1 MKGNPKSSPF
11 LFEANMKYNYSYS
24 GADCDVYATRNGV
37 RGGPIHLTNISTVS
51 ISMYE
56 AKAPVRRL
64 GHAAPVGFTGNIRS
78 IAGSLIFVVVREH
91 PLREVMQKFGSFE
104 KHVDDEYT
112 QGGYD
117 ISKRGSGGKNT
128 FNAGMILPFNLML
141 MYKNE
146 VDKRGAGIRI
156 NNIEFISE
164 GIVTSVNDMVTEVVL
179 QFVATDIDQLEL
191 EKVDGSSKK
200 APLRKPVARTAGSTI
215 TYTGVVGV
223 QKGNN
228 SPVDR
233 TFTYSA
239 GQLNAFLSSKNIDV
253 KDSTDPIATLRNL
266 GDVDKEEEVQEEF
279 LRHISAV
286 QDGERIA
293 DWDLSSQ

>member
-24 GADCDVYATRNGV
+24 GADCDVYATGK
-37 RGGPIHLTNISTVS
+37 GKTIHLTNISTVS

-91 PLREVMQKFGSFE
+91 PLREVMQKFRRFK
-104 KHVDDEYT
+104 KHEDDNAT
-112 QGGYD
+112 QKGF
-117 ISKRGSGGKNT
+117 KTKKV

-146 VDKRGAGIRI
+146 VDKQGAGIRI
-156 NNIEFISE
+156 NNVEFISE

-179 QFVATDIDQLEL
+179 QFVAQDIDQLEL
-191 EKVDGSSKK
+191 EKVVSSPKGEPPK
-200 APLRKPVARTAGSTI
+200 KPVARTAGSTI
-215 TYTGVVGV
+215 TYYGGVRVILV
-223 QKGNN
+223 NN
-228 SPVDR
+228 IMEDR
-233 TFTYSA
+233 RFTYSA
-239 GQLNAFLSSKNIDV
+239 SQVNAFLASKNITV
-253 KDSTDPIATLRNL
+253 KDGTNPIATLKDT
-266 GDVDKEEEVQEEF
+266 DVGIQKEFIRYINAIEKEEGIDAYRLDFPAGYGDE
-279 LRHISAV
+279 
-286 QDGERIA
+286 
-293 DWDLSSQ
+293 